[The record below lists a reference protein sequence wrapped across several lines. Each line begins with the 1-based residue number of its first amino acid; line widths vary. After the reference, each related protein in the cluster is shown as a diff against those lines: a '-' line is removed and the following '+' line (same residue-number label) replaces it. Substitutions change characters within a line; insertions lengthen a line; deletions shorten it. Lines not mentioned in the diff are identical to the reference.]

1 MQLQL
6 KDNLPYVNVSITHNG
21 KSTEIPN
28 ILVDTGSGGTI
39 LAADVMS
46 AVGIVPQADDTLHTI
61 FGVGGSEVVFTRKVE
76 MLRVGTF
83 TLHDFEVEIGGM
95 DYGFDIQ
102 GILGM
107 DFLMA
112 AGAQI
117 NLKNLNIEFAE
128 LS

>member
-1 MQLQL
+1 MQLHL
-6 KDNLPYVNVSITHNG
+6 RDNLPYVKVSITHNG
-21 KSTEIPN
+21 KAIEIPN
-28 ILVDTGSGGTI
+28 VLVDTGSGGTI
-39 LAADVMS
+39 LAADVIS
-46 AVGIVPQADDTLHTI
+46 AVGIVPQAEDTLHTI

-76 MLRVGTF
+76 LLSVGTF
-83 TLHDFEVEIGGM
+83 TLPDFEVEIGAM

-117 NLKNLNIEFAE
+117 NLKDLSIEFFE
-128 LS
+128 LT

>member
-6 KDNLPYVNVSITHNG
+6 RDDLPYVRVSITHSG
-21 KSTEIPN
+21 KSIEIPN
-28 ILVDTGSGGTI
+28 VLVDTGSGGTI

-46 AVGIVPQADDTLHTI
+46 AVGVVPEAEDTLHTI
-61 FGVGGSEVVFTRKVE
+61 FGVGGSEVVFTRRIE
-76 MLRVGTF
+76 MLSVGTY
-83 TLHDFEVEIGGM
+83 TIRHFEVEVGGM

-107 DFLMA
+107 DFLIT
-112 AGAQI
+112 AGALI
-117 NLKNLNIEFAE
+117 NLKDLKIEFFE